1 MAPFATLPTW
11 LVDSARQTVETSLET
26 KPRSDKSLLAEQIGS
41 LLPYCIFGLQVSSN
55 SPLPGLG
62 TTKKPRQ
69 QPDVS
74 LHLSATP
81 PISTPGVASA
91 QRLVFASSIQTESG
105 EPSLRIWDL
114 ANGEYFRLDYIDG
127 AQFWLD
133 ANGNNVWARWPE
145 TLCLEDA
152 ASYMLGPVF
161 GFLLRLRGVTC
172 LHASAVERDGRAIA
186 LAGAEGAGKSTTA
199 AALALRG
206 HAVLSDDIVALEERD
221 GSFYVLPA
229 YPYLSLW
236 PDSVEALYAGG
247 KTLPAFSANFQKRML
262 SLAASDLQFALEPV
276 RLNSIFLLGERSP
289 DPAAPFVED
298 VSPREALMTLVSD
311 TYANLLLSAEMRARE
326 FAFLGRLVSAVRV
339 RRLRSHV
346 DASRIGSLC
355 NLIQPSLRRV
365 DVRTASISQRR

>member
-1 MAPFATLPTW
+1 
-11 LVDSARQTVETSLET
+11 
-26 KPRSDKSLLAEQIGS
+26 LAEQIGTF
-41 LLPYCIFGLQVSSN
+41 LPYSIFGLQVRSN
-55 SPLPGLG
+55 GPLPGLE
-62 TTKKPRQ
+62 TTNKIRQ
-69 QPDVS
+69 QTDVS
-74 LHLSATP
+74 IHLAIAP
-81 PISTPGVASA
+81 PVNTQQPASA
-91 QRLVFASSIQTESG
+91 QQLVFTSSIQTDSG
-105 EPSLRIWDL
+105 QPSLRIWDL
-114 ANGEYFRLDYIDG
+114 ADGEFFRLDYIDG

-133 ANGNNVWARWPE
+133 VSGNNIWAQWPE

-152 ASYMLGPVF
+152 ASYLLGPVF

-186 LAGAEGAGKSTTA
+186 LTGAEGAGKSTTA

-247 KTLPAFSANFQKRML
+247 KALPAFSANFQKRML
-262 SLAASDLQFALEPV
+262 SLAESDLQFALGPV
-276 RLNSIFLLGERSP
+276 RLDSIFLLGERSP

-298 VSPREALMTLVSD
+298 VTPREALMTLVSN

-326 FAFLGRLVSAVRV
+326 FAFLGRLVSAVPV
-339 RRLRSHV
+339 RRLRGHE

-355 NLIQPSLRRV
+355 GLVQPSLRR
-365 DVRTASISQRR
+365 DDAPTPPASQFR